1 MLIRLALRNV
11 RHFSRDY
18 LIYFLTLTIAVSL
31 FYCFNASGSMGLLTD
46 VEELP
51 DTIPGI
57 LDNLSQIMGKLSI
70 LNAFILGFLVL
81 YANQFLITRRRQ
93 EFGIY
98 HVLGMKRSSMSLIL
112 LLETMIIGI
121 ISLIMGLLLGILLS
135 QLICTFTASL
145 FVVHVRYHFIFSLK
159 ALLITLFSFST
170 IYLITIIFNTLI
182 LSQSRLTSLL
192 YGYARFPHLSATRL
206 RTALFFLLGAL
217 LSLAAGWF
225 ILMHED
231 DLFSIP
237 MGLAA
242 LLLIIG
248 SLLFFLAVS
257 AALFVFF
264 HRSRIFCYRALNC
277 FILRQI
283 TIRLRTGYLSV
294 SIICIMLFLSITT
307 LTAGLSVN
315 NTLNSEIGS
324 LTPYSFSLIHRYDL
338 MGETDDFSHRRFE
351 REIRQL
357 ELPEKK
363 ILYQRFFHTFA
374 SEFTFPRLCAL
385 MESLDVN
392 VPWELRQLDEP
403 LEIMPLSYYNQLR
416 EDHGLS
422 RVTLQPG
429 ETILCSSNSRFSALM
444 QELALHQPHIM
455 VFGHTMQI
463 LPAAQTTLRPCTASS
478 ASDSDA
484 AFLVVS
490 DALIPISAESYCDYW
505 NVELKAYVPTQRFAQ
520 MVDEALWADG
530 EYQLTMQGAYTEN
543 SDQVHE
549 DSVGTSVIYT
559 YLGLYTGIILLI
571 ASSVV
576 ISLQQLSMTQNRR
589 TSYEILRRLG
599 ASEKMT
605 RHAILLQNLTYFIL
619 PLSLALIH
627 SIFGICFIYGI
638 VSQLGKGHILISVF
652 EALGIFAIIYLLYF
666 LITYIGSRA
675 MTENR

>member
-1 MLIRLALRNV
+1 MSSVLIRLALRNV

-51 DTIPGI
+51 DTIPG
-57 LDNLSQIMGKLSI
+57 IMGKLSI

-264 HRSRIFCYRALNC
+264 HRSRIFCYRALNSEHHD
-277 FILRQI
+277 
-283 TIRLRTGYLSV
+283 TDSRT
-294 SIICIMLFLSITT
+294 
-307 LTAGLSVN
+307 
-315 NTLNSEIGS
+315 
-324 LTPYSFSLIHRYDL
+324 
-338 MGETDDFSHRRFE
+338 E
-351 REIRQL
+351 REQHTEQRDRQPDAIQL
-357 ELPEKK
+357 
-363 ILYQRFFHTFA
+363 FA
-374 SEFTFPRLCAL
+374 DP
-385 MESLDVN
+385 
-392 VPWELRQLDEP
+392 P
-403 LEIMPLSYYNQLR
+403 L
-416 EDHGLS
+416 
-422 RVTLQPG
+422 
-429 ETILCSSNSRFSALM
+429 
-444 QELALHQPHIM
+444 
-455 VFGHTMQI
+455 
-463 LPAAQTTLRPCTASS
+463 
-478 ASDSDA
+478 
-484 AFLVVS
+484 
-490 DALIPISAESYCDYW
+490 
-505 NVELKAYVPTQRFAQ
+505 
-520 MVDEALWADG
+520 
-530 EYQLTMQGAYTEN
+530 
-543 SDQVHE
+543 
-549 DSVGTSVIYT
+549 
-559 YLGLYTGIILLI
+559 
-571 ASSVV
+571 
-576 ISLQQLSMTQNRR
+576 
-589 TSYEILRRLG
+589 
-599 ASEKMT
+599 
-605 RHAILLQNLTYFIL
+605 
-619 PLSLALIH
+619 
-627 SIFGICFIYGI
+627 
-638 VSQLGKGHILISVF
+638 
-652 EALGIFAIIYLLYF
+652 
-666 LITYIGSRA
+666 
-675 MTENR
+675 